1 MINATNTSWLSKL
14 ALVTVL
20 SVSAAHAEPYLAA
33 RTGFKCS
40 QCHLNKIGGGGRTEY
55 GQAYTQY
62 KMLMEQSQ
70 EWVRES
76 RPEGVSSFD
85 PKLNNAV
92 TIGANFRAEQS
103 AFIKNGTAP
112 GKNEL
117 GIAEANLYVNVDLV
131 KNFLSL
137 YIDQTM
143 APASANR
150 EMWVMARNLP
160 GNSYVRVGN
169 TLLPYGLRLTD
180 DQAFIR
186 ANTNYTYSNPAIAAE
201 VGIEPGPV
209 SFIANLSNTRLST
222 VGSVVHRRFRVGGSY
237 STDVKDAA
245 NQTFVT
251 YGPFATANFGRFTML
266 GEVDFI
272 KKANIADSLPDIKQM
287 AHFYELNFLAMQGL
301 NLKGTYEYFDKNTS
315 VANKHDGQDRM
326 TFGIETFPVEH
337 LQLAL
342 YYRINRFVPDNDG
355 ANQNLLLGR
364 TQVFF

>member
-1 MINATNTSWLSKL
+1 MIKGAMTMKFSRAAVAL
-14 ALVTVL
+14 AL
-20 SVSAAHAEPYLAA
+20 SIAAAHAEPYLAA

-40 QCHLNKIGGGGRTEY
+40 QCHLNKVGGGGRTEY

-62 KMLMEQSQ
+62 KLLMSQSQ
-70 EWVRES
+70 EWVRGS
-76 RPEGVSSFD
+76 RSEGVSSFD
-85 PKLNNAV
+85 PKLNDAV

-103 AFIKNGTAP
+103 AFLKNGSAAS
-112 GKNEL
+112 KNEL
-117 GIAEANLYVNVDLV
+117 GIAEANLYVNVELV

-160 GNSYVRVGN
+160 ANSYVRVGN

-186 ANTNYTYSNPAIAAE
+186 ANTNYTYSNPAVAGEI
-201 VGIEPGPV
+201 GIEPGPV

-222 VGSVVHRRFRVGGSY
+222 IGSYVHRRFRVGGSY
-237 STDVKDAA
+237 STDVKGAA

-272 KKANIADSLPDIKQM
+272 KKANTADTLPDIKQV
-287 AHFYELNFLAMQGL
+287 AHFYELNFLAMQGV
-301 NLKGTYEYFDKNTS
+301 NLKGTYEYLDRNTA

-326 TFGIETFPVEH
+326 TFGIETFPIQH

-342 YYRINRFVPDNDG
+342 YYRLNRFVPDNDSK
-355 ANQNLLLGR
+355 NQDMLLGR
-364 TQVFF
+364 TQIFF